1 MFLRRRN
8 VPPDGMG
15 GFKARGM
22 VVMCTM
28 MCNAVVSIVVMREVV
43 PAAVFIVVV
52 MMRHVMAFRL
62 MWSQMTCLPC

>member
-1 MFLRRRN
+1 
-8 VPPDGMG
+8 MG

>member
-1 MFLRRRN
+1 MR
-8 VPPDGMG
+8 

-62 MWSQMTCLPC
+62 MWSQMTRLPC